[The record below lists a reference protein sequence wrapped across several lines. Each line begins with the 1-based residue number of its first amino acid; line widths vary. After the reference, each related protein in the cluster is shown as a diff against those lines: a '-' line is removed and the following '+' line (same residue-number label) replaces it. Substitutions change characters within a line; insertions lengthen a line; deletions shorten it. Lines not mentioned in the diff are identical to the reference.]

1 MGFREEFQ
9 NVYGFILET
18 MTGLNIDV
26 IDNYLEQMKELMDN
40 SASTQ
45 KLQDIYFS
53 FISYL
58 RGQGLEYYIYDMCI
72 SRLDYLE
79 NDFTEIAVLFHMLA
93 GDLYT
98 RQEDGR
104 VFEYKDTEWF
114 VQRTI
119 APLIRDTLKKY
130 FEIKLSKVK
139 ADDFED
145 LKSYYDATKEI
156 KRKMASALSLS
167 IIKMNNYV
175 LDNYYWDRKEK
186 FDFQEKHN
194 NTLQFKN
201 GYLDINTKKFYKR
214 TAEDLVSKTL
224 DYDWI
229 ENVNEV
235 AYEAIHSF
243 FCKIQPEEE
252 QRNFTRAFLRYCL
265 FSGNPEKM
273 MLCNIGYSAA
283 NGKSTLLKLHEIVLP
298 IYTNSLDQNSF
309 ALNCNK
315 KHKYLACLLEKPVRL
330 AYIEELSQEKLDVD
344 FLKKFVDADMLDLE
358 QLFTTKINV
367 GKIQAK
373 LITTSNK
380 DPNAISDEGLKRRF
394 NIQHY
399 ESQFVSEDKVDPSKH
414 KYKIDTSY
422 LERFKSVEYKLAY
435 INYLLDSPKKVVVP
449 EVNKQLANET
459 LDANDEFKAAMDD
472 ILIVT
477 NNPNDKIEKATM
489 RSAFESTCWKTPVKL
504 NRELRRYGIRYN
516 KDIRFK
522 NSDLRGG
529 YYGVRFVQV

>member
-1 MGFREEFQ
+1 MGFREEFE

-18 MTGLNIDV
+18 MVGLKIKEID
-26 IDNYLEQMKELMDN
+26 DYLEQMKDLMDN

-45 KLQDIYFS
+45 KLKDIYFS

-58 RGQGLEYYIYDMCI
+58 RGQGLEYYIFDMCN

-93 GDLYT
+93 GDIYT
-98 RQEDGR
+98 KQEDGKI
-104 VFEYKDTEWF
+104 FEYRDNEWH
-114 VQRTI
+114 VQRSI

-156 KRKMASALSLS
+156 KKKMSSALSAS
-167 IIKMNNYV
+167 IIKTNNYV
-175 LDNYYWDRKEK
+175 LDNYYWEHMEK

-201 GYLDINTKKFYKR
+201 GYLDINTKKFYQR
-214 TAEDLVSKTL
+214 TAEDLISKTL
-224 DYDWI
+224 DYEWVPL
-229 ENVNEV
+229 VNEL

-252 QRNFTRAFLRYCL
+252 QRNFTRSFLRYCL
-265 FSGNPEKM
+265 FAGNPEKM

-309 ALNCNK
+309 GVNCGK
-315 KHKYLACLLEKPVRL
+315 KHKYLSCLLDKPVRL
-330 AYIEELSQEKLDVD
+330 AYIEELSQDKLDVD

-399 ESQFVSEDKVDPSKH
+399 EAQFVSEDKVDVSKH
-414 KYKIDTSY
+414 KYKIDLSY
-422 LERFKSVEYKLAY
+422 LDKFKSVDYKLAY
-435 INYLLDSPKKVVVP
+435 INYLLDSPTKVIVP
-449 EVNKQLANET
+449 AANKQLANET
-459 LDANDEFKAAMDD
+459 LDANDEFKTAMDD
-472 ILIVT
+472 ILVVT
-477 NNPNDKIEKATM
+477 NNPNDKIDKVSM
-489 RSAFESTCWKTPVKL
+489 RSAFESTFWKTPVKL
-504 NRELRRYGIRYN
+504 NKELLRYGIKFY
-516 KDIRFK
+516 KDIRFE
-522 NSDLRGG
+522 NSELRGG
-529 YYGVRFVQV
+529 YMGVRFIQV